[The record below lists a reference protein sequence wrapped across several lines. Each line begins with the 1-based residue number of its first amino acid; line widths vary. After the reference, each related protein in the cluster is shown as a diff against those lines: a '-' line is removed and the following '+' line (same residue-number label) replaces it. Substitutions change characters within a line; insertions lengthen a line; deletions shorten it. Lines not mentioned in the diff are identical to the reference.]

1 MCRSLCGL
9 ILFLGLFSFSSF
21 SQSSDMYVKKGDVLL
36 YSPTADPV
44 AVTAIDPESNLEYE
58 CLIMPGDS
66 LQVTDFGPN
75 YYWFMEIFRLKEG
88 FRVILRKIS
97 GKEGSEEIYNFISAI
112 PIYSPKVEIIVS
124 EKGVPERHCYIDLDG
139 DINEELLPF
148 LSKID

>member
-1 MCRSLCGL
+1 M
-9 ILFLGLFSFSSF
+9 
-21 SQSSDMYVKKGDVLL
+21 
-36 YSPTADPV
+36 
-44 AVTAIDPESNLEYE
+44 TAIDPESKLEYE

-75 YYWFMEIFRLKEG
+75 YYYNFMGIFRLDEG

-97 GKEGSEEIYNFISAI
+97 GKEGSEEICNFISVI
-112 PIYSPKVEIIVS
+112 PIYSPKVEITVS
-124 EKGVPERHCYIDLDG
+124 EKGVPERHYYIDLDG